1 MKRYLVLN
9 LLKIGNVHVQHVEYK
24 EHSEFNNR
32 DVHRTIL
39 ISLLLSRKTTYL
51 TFHVREV

>member
-39 ISLLLSRKTTYL
+39 ISLLLSQKTTYL